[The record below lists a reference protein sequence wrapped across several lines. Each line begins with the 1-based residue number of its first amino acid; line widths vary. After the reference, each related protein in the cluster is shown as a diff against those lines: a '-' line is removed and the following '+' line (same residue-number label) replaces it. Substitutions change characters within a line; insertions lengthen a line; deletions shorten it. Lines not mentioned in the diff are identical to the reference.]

1 MIEEGRLLGTGVG
14 HGGGAPT
21 VDARRTRFVVAVRSP
36 PVALGILDQLGLA
49 ASLVFAIPVALY
61 GLQQA
66 AGGQAFVGAAFL
78 VVAALMVY
86 LPQRLTTPGD
96 IPGKAAEKAVS
107 TAVGTEGGKE
117 SGTTAAGVD
126 DESDGDEAIDV
137 DADDV
142 TTVEP
147 TTESDP
153 DAPRT
158 ESEN

>member
-1 MIEEGRLLGTGVG
+1 M
-14 HGGGAPT
+14 
-21 VDARRTRFVVAVRSP
+21 
-36 PVALGILDQLGLA
+36 ALGILDQLGLA

-66 AGGQAFVGAAFL
+66 AGGQALVGAAFL

-107 TAVGTEGGKE
+107 TAVGTESGKK
-117 SGTTAAGVD
+117 SGTTAAEVD
-126 DESDGDEAIDV
+126 DDEPGDDEAIDV
-137 DADDV
+137 DADEV
-142 TTVEP
+142 TTVER
-147 TTESDP
+147 TTESDSAP

>member
-1 MIEEGRLLGTGVG
+1 M
-14 HGGGAPT
+14 
-21 VDARRTRFVVAVRSP
+21 
-36 PVALGILDQLGLA
+36 ALGILDQLGLA

-66 AGGQAFVGAAFL
+66 AGGQALVGAAFL

-107 TAVGTEGGKE
+107 TAVGTEGGTE
-117 SGTTAAGVD
+117 SGTTAARVD
-126 DESDGDEAIDV
+126 DESEGDEAVDV

-147 TTESDP
+147 TTESEP

>member
-1 MIEEGRLLGTGVG
+1 M
-14 HGGGAPT
+14 
-21 VDARRTRFVVAVRSP
+21 
-36 PVALGILDQLGLA
+36 ALGILDQLGLA

-66 AGGQAFVGAAFL
+66 AGGQALVGAAFL

-117 SGTTAAGVD
+117 SNGGAPKVD
-126 DESDGDEAIDV
+126 DESGDGEAIDLDAGNV

-142 TTVEP
+142 TTVER
-147 TTESDP
+147 TTESEREP